1 VALFGSANIFL
12 FILLPTHYK
21 VNIMELKNYI
31 RTIDDFPKEG
41 ISYKDITPLLLDP
54 TASSFAV
61 SEIIKGL
68 EGQPID
74 KVVGIESRGFL
85 LGMLIAKALDV
96 GFVPIRKPG
105 KLPAKTISQSYDL
118 EYGSDTIEIHED
130 AIQKGEQILLH
141 DDLLAT
147 GGTAAAAC
155 RLIETLGGEIAQVN
169 FIIELDFLQGR
180 ELLPKDKVK
189 SLIHF

>member
-12 FILLPTHYK
+12 FILLSTHYK

-180 ELLPKDKVK
+180 QLLPKGKVK

>member
-155 RLIETLGGEIAQVN
+155 RIIETLGGEIAQVN

-180 ELLPKDKVK
+180 QLLPKGKVK

>member
-41 ISYKDITPLLLDP
+41 ISYKDITPLLLDSS
-54 TASSFAV
+54 ASSFAV

-85 LGMLIAKALDV
+85 LGMLIAKALGV

-169 FIIELDFLQGR
+169 FIIELDFLEGR
-180 ELLPKDKVK
+180 QLLPKDKVK

>member
-1 VALFGSANIFL
+1 
-12 FILLPTHYK
+12 
-21 VNIMELKNYI
+21 MELKNYI

-41 ISYKDITPLLLDP
+41 ISYKDITPLLLDSS
-54 TASSFAV
+54 ASSFAV

-85 LGMLIAKALDV
+85 LGMLIAKALGV

-169 FIIELDFLQGR
+169 FIIELDFLEGR
-180 ELLPKDKVK
+180 QLLPKDKVK